1 MAKSLFNLDD
11 RKLLWRLAQG
21 LERYNLTVPAIFYL
35 EMHRPIAFIMSSF
48 LLTLRP
54 IVFLFM
60 DSQQYTR
67 VVEILEKQEAV
78 EELIKFLELA
88 AKAQTPQDLNFE
100 NSELDNSEPMEDPI
114 LAGKAMH
121 ELEVLSRK

>member
-1 MAKSLFNLDD
+1 MAKSLFNIDD

-48 LLTLRP
+48 LLTLQP
-54 IVFLFM
+54 IIFLFM

-67 VVEILEKQEAV
+67 VVEMLEKQEAV
-78 EELIKFLELA
+78 EELIEFLELA
-88 AKAQTPQDLNFE
+88 AKGQTPEDLNFE
-100 NSELDNSEPMEDPI
+100 DSESDNSEPMEDPI

>member
-1 MAKSLFNLDD
+1 MAESLFNLDD
-11 RKLLWRLAQG
+11 RKLLWKLAQG

-35 EMHRPIAFIMSSF
+35 EMHRPLAFVMSSF

-60 DSQQYTR
+60 DGGQYSR
-67 VVEILEKQEAV
+67 VVEMLEKQVAV
-78 EELIKFLELA
+78 EELISFIELA
-88 AKAQTPQDLNFE
+88 AKGQCPEGLN
-100 NSELDNSEPMEDPI
+100 SVVDELALSKPSEDPH

>member
-1 MAKSLFNLDD
+1 MAKSLFNIDD

-54 IVFLFM
+54 IIFLFM

-67 VVEILEKQEAV
+67 VVEMLEKQEAV

-88 AKAQTPQDLNFE
+88 AKGQTPEDLNFE
-100 NSELDNSEPMEDPI
+100 DSELDNSESMEDPI

>member
-1 MAKSLFNLDD
+1 MAESLFNLDD
-11 RKLLWRLAQG
+11 RKLLWKLAQG

-35 EMHRPIAFIMSSF
+35 EMHRPIAFVMSSF
-48 LLTLRP
+48 LLALRP

-60 DSQQYTR
+60 DSTQYTR
-67 VVEILEKQEAV
+67 VVEILEKQDAV

-88 AKAQTPQDLNFE
+88 AKGENPEDLDFE
-100 NSELDNSEPMEDPI
+100 ESQLDGPEPLDDPI

>member
-1 MAKSLFNLDD
+1 MPKSLFNLDD

-88 AKAQTPQDLNFE
+88 AKGQTPEDLNFE